1 MTGHE
6 RSSRVVSAS
15 EPDSSGSPAT
25 GMDRRRFLVAGGA
38 AATLT
43 AVLVACAQEDDAIPV
58 SGEVVPPSSV
68 AQPPVTDAVYIRTSQ
83 SVICSGI
90 ESYGTLLELG
100 VLSPEDEELLS
111 FVRDRHVEQLGLLTE
126 AAQSVDGEGFEEPN
140 PFIDETVVAPSIE
153 AIDAGGNDPMDV
165 LRYANAYES
174 LIASTLQGF
183 VPSVVAF
190 KARGLMGAI
199 SGAEN
204 RNAAVIVSRIEGFTV
219 VGAETAA
226 QAEAAS
232 GSAPLLTGPGATA
245 NTAPDTAPDS
255 AAPLPVSQ
263 VPGAFASLAAVEVV
277 LGGES
282 LTWQTPGPNSYIY
295 G

>member
-1 MTGHE
+1 
-6 RSSRVVSAS
+6 
-15 EPDSSGSPAT
+15 
-25 GMDRRRFLVAGGA
+25 MDRRRFLVAGGT
-38 AATLT
+38 AATL
-43 AVLVACAQEDDAIPV
+43 AAALVACAQEDEVIPV
-58 SGEVVPPSSV
+58 SGEVVPPASV
-68 AQPPVTDAVYIRTSQ
+68 TQPPLTDAVYLRTSS
-83 SVICSGI
+83 SVVCSGI
-90 ESYGTLLELG
+90 ESYSALLELG

-126 AAQSVDGEGFEEPN
+126 AAESVGGEGFEEPN
-140 PFIDETVVAPSIE
+140 PFIEETVVAPAIE
-153 AIDAGGNDPMDV
+153 AIAAGGNDPMDV
-165 LRYANAYES
+165 LRYANAFEN

-183 VPSVVAF
+183 VPSVVDF
-190 KARGLMGAI
+190 KARGLVGAM

-204 RNAAVIVSRIEGFTV
+204 RNAAVIVSRIDDFTV
-219 VGAETAA
+219 IGAETAA

-232 GSAPLLTGPGATA
+232 GSAPLDTGPGATA
-245 NTAPDTAPDS
+245 NTAPDTGPTV

-295 G
+295 E